1 MQYVAKAWTWVKA
14 TEPAWVSAAAAVIGA
29 AGALGFVVRWYL
41 LRQDKPNKVS
51 GPTPALSPAIK
62 QRLQESERILNW
74 VHSKLDRMKIP
85 QLPDDKR
92 SQLASACW
100 HVAIGHSMAIVVLVH
115 ETLHGSALAL
125 MRPLFEAYVR
135 GMWLM
140 YAATNED
147 IDRAGRDQFPSYS
160 DIVTGLDKSHHFS
173 SRPFSA
179 MKHQTWKRLC
189 SLTHTGSQQI
199 LARLTPQGL
208 GYNYQDSEILEAL
221 HWADML
227 TLLVVVAF
235 ANLTANEPLARE
247 ALGQL
252 RRIEVY
258 DADVG
263 PSPNL
268 ES

>member
-1 MQYVAKAWTWVKA
+1 M
-14 TEPAWVSAAAAVIGA
+14 
-29 AGALGFVVRWYL
+29 
-41 LRQDKPNKVS
+41 S
-51 GPTPALSPAIK
+51 GPTPELSPAIN

-74 VHSKLDRMKIP
+74 AHSKLDKMKIP
-85 QLPDDKR
+85 QLPDNKR
-92 SQLASACW
+92 SQCASACW
-100 HVAIGHSMAIVVLVH
+100 HVAIEHTMAIVVLVH

-125 MRPLFEAYVR
+125 MRPMFEAYVR

-160 DIVTGLDKSHHFS
+160 DIVTGLDQSHHFS
-173 SRPFSA
+173 SRPFA
-179 MKHQTWKRLC
+179 AIKHQTWKRLC
-189 SLTHTGSQQI
+189 SWTHTGSQQF

-208 GYNYQDSEILEAL
+208 GYNYQDSEILDAL

-227 TLLVVVAF
+227 TLPVVAAF

-252 RRIEVY
+252 RRIEVC
-258 DADVG
+258 DSDSGAVSK
-263 PSPNL
+263 P
-268 ES
+268 

>member
-1 MQYVAKAWTWVKA
+1 MS
-14 TEPAWVSAAAAVIGA
+14 E
-29 AGALGFVVRWYL
+29 
-41 LRQDKPNKVS
+41 
-51 GPTPALSPAIK
+51 PTPALSPAIN
-62 QRLQESERILNW
+62 QRLKESERILNW
-74 VHSKLDRMKIP
+74 VHSKLDGMKIP

-100 HVAIGHSMAIVVLVH
+100 HVAIEHSMAIVVLVH

-125 MRPLFEAYVR
+125 MRLLFEAYVR

-147 IDRAGRDQFPSYS
+147 IDRAGRDQFPSCS
-160 DIVTGLDKSHHFS
+160 DIVTGLEKSHHFS

-179 MKHQTWKRLC
+179 VKNQSWKRLC
-189 SLTHTGSQQI
+189 SFTHTGYQQI
-199 LARLTPQGL
+199 GARLTPQGL
-208 GYNYQDSEILEAL
+208 GYDYQDSEILEAL

-227 TLLVVVAF
+227 TLLAVVAF
-235 ANLTANEPLARE
+235 AEWTANEPLARE
-247 ALGQL
+247 ALVQL

-258 DADVG
+258 AADVG

>member
-1 MQYVAKAWTWVKA
+1 MQCVAKAWTWIKSA
-14 TEPAWVSAAAAVIGA
+14 EPAWVSAGA
-29 AGALGFVVRWYL
+29 SLVGAIFASGLVVRWYL
-41 LRQDKPNKVS
+41 LRKDKPDKVS

-62 QRLQESERILNW
+62 QRLQESERILHW
-74 VHSKLDRMKIP
+74 VQSKLHGMKIP

-100 HVAIGHSMAIVVLVH
+100 HVTIDHSMAIVVLVH

-125 MRPLFEAYVR
+125 IRPLFEAYVR

-147 IDRAGRDQFPSYS
+147 IDRAGRDRFPSHS
-160 DIVTGLDKSHHFS
+160 DIVTGLEKSHHFS

-179 MKHQTWKRLC
+179 IKNQTWNRLC
-189 SLTHTGSQQI
+189 SLTHTGSHQI
-199 LARLTPQGL
+199 LTRLTPQGL
-208 GYNYQDSEILEAL
+208 GYNYQDFEILEAL

-235 ANLTANEPLARE
+235 ADLTANEPLARE

-258 DADVG
+258 DALGV
-263 PSPNL
+263 SI
-268 ES
+268 